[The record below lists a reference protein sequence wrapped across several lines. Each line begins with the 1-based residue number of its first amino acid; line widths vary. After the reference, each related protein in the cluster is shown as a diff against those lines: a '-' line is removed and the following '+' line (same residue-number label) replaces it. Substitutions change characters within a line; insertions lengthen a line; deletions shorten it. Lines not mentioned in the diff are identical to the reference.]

1 MKEEYPVTTAVRAL
15 RDKGVAF
22 VPRLYRWMEHGGTAN
37 AAAAF
42 GVDEHAVV
50 KTIVMRTDSSKPFLV
65 LMHGDREV
73 SAKALARALGAK
85 KAELCDEAAAH
96 AHTGYQFGGTSPFGT
111 RVAMTVYAE
120 KTIFDL
126 PKVLIN
132 AGKRGF
138 LVEIDPREIRR
149 VLAPVEVEVGIR
161 A

>member
-1 MKEEYPVTTAVRAL
+1 MKEEIPVTTGVRFL
-15 RDKGVAF
+15 RDQGVDF
-22 VPRLYRWMEHGGTAN
+22 RPRFYPWLEHGGTAN

-42 GVDEHAVV
+42 GMEERAVV
-50 KTIVMRTDSSKPFLV
+50 KTIVMRADGGKPFLV

-73 SAKALARALGAK
+73 SAKGLARVLGAK
-85 KAELCDEAAAH
+85 KIELCDEANAH
-96 AHTGYQFGGTSPFGT
+96 RHTGYQFGGTGPFGT
-111 RVAMTVYAE
+111 RVAMRIYAE

-149 VLAPVEVEVGIR
+149 TLQPVEVEVGIE